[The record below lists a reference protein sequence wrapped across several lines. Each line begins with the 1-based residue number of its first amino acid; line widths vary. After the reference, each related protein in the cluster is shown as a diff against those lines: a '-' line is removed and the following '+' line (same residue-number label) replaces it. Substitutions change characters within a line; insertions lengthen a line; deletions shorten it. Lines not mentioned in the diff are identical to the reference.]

1 MSVPVIAFFNN
12 KGGVGKTSLVYHLAW
27 MFADLGARVVAAD
40 LDPQANLTAAFVEE
54 DELESLWNSGNTIY
68 GFIEP
73 LIKGIGDV
81 RYLSFLEAQEL
92 LQQQRLLLLP
102 GDLRLSTFEDE
113 LSSQWP
119 LCLDGRER
127 AFRVESAFWRVMQRA
142 AQDVDAD
149 LILMDLGPNL
159 GSINRAGL
167 IAADFVVIPLSPD
180 LYSLQGLK
188 NLGPTLKRWR
198 RDWADRLSRKPEM
211 DLELPAGLIKPLGY
225 VVLQHSVR
233 LDRPV
238 RAYERWIDRIPR
250 EYRESVLSESGGDSY
265 TIQNDPH
272 KLALLKHYRSLMPM
286 AQEARKPMFHLKPA
300 DGAIGAHFQSA
311 QEAYTDFK
319 ALALA
324 IADKAGLPIVSS
336 QMSWFDGRASE
347 QQ

>member
-27 MFADLGARVVAAD
+27 MFADLGAKVVAAD
-40 LDPQANLTAAFVEE
+40 LDPQANLTAAFV
-54 DELESLWNSGNTIY
+54 DDDALESLWNSGNTIY
-68 GFIEP
+68 GLIEP
-73 LIKGIGDV
+73 LIKGTGDV
-81 RYLSFLEAQEL
+81 SYDVISGAPE
-92 LQQQRLLLLP
+92 RLILLP

-142 AQDVDAD
+142 AHDNQAD
-149 LILMDLGPNL
+149 LILVDLGPNL

-180 LYSLQGLK
+180 LYSLQGLR
-188 NLGPTLKRWR
+188 NLGPTLRRWR
-198 RDWADRLSRKPEM
+198 RDWTDRLDRKPEM
-211 DLELPAGLIKPLGY
+211 DLELPTGLINPLGY

-238 RAYERWIDRIPR
+238 RAYEKWIDRIPR
-250 EYRESVLSESGGDSY
+250 EYRESVLSESGGDNY
-265 TIQNDPH
+265 TIQDDPH

-286 AQEARKPMFHLKPA
+286 AQEARKPMFYLKPA

-311 QEAYTDFK
+311 QEAYRDFK

-324 IADKAGLPIVSS
+324 IADRAGLSVASP
-336 QMSWFDGRASE
+336 QMSLLDGGISKSRP
-347 QQ
+347 Q